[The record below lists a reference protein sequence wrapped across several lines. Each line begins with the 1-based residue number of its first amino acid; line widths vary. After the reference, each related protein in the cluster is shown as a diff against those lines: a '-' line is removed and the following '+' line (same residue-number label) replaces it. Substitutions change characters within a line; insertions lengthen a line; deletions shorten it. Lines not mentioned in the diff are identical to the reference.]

1 MCYHSLYKLMPCRHD
16 EHVSICHVQYAAT
29 AAAAGESWAGNAFA
43 ALIVG
48 GLGCLKLADAES
60 AAQQALPRSPQRTD
74 GQPDLR
80 KPYQI
85 RHQGANILHG
95 VSCSLTLQ
103 VAQSLAKRG
112 LVGPLL
118 QV

>member
-1 MCYHSLYKLMPCRHD
+1 MCYHSLCKLLPYRHD
-16 EHVSICHVQYAAT
+16 KHMSICHVQYAAA

-43 ALIVG
+43 ALISG

-60 AAQQALPRSPQRTD
+60 AAQQALPRSPQGTD
-74 GQPDLR
+74 GQPDSR
-80 KPYQI
+80 KPYQT

-95 VSCSLTLQ
+95 ISCSLTLQ
-103 VAQSLAKRG
+103 VAQSLAERG
-112 LVGPLL
+112 MVGPLL